1 MRIEVPASEQLR
13 DGGTLRNR
21 QAAIEAHAPPEDDVG
36 CINITEDAR
45 CAPQPALSCKLLAGQ
60 QGTRARRSSGAL

>member
-36 CINITEDAR
+36 CINITED
-45 CAPQPALSCKLLAGQ
+45 
-60 QGTRARRSSGAL
+60 